1 MKNRKYHLFE
11 VVGIELEYMLVNA
24 ENLSVIS
31 AVDEILTEK
40 NGSLTSDIDNGE
52 ISWSNELVAHVIEL
66 KTNGPTADHEK
77 LSQTFHEN
85 IQEINQLLK
94 PKNQQLLPTA
104 SHPLM
109 NPKTETKLWKHTY
122 SEVYAL
128 YNKIFD
134 CSGHGWSNVQSMHL
148 NFPFYNDEEF
158 EKLHAAIRILLPII
172 PALTAS
178 SPIFEGKVTGFKDSR
193 LEVYKNNQKEIP
205 QLTGKV
211 IPERVFSKKAYQKE
225 IFESIQK
232 AIKPYDTEGILDRH
246 FLNSRG
252 AIARFDRNAIEI
264 RIIDIQ
270 ECPKADIA
278 IADFIIKI
286 LQHLVFFGN
295 LEAQKEWHEN
305 ELFSIFN
312 HILKNGEEATLKG
325 KYLELFNLPKNEIS
339 VSKLLKHLFQT
350 VSSEMSL
357 ENQEVI
363 LFILEQGCLSTR
375 IISALENDFSAENI
389 QNIYHEL
396 ASCLA
401 KNKLFIP

>member
-1 MKNRKYHLFE
+1 MKSKKYHLFE

-24 ENLSVIS
+24 ENLSVIP

-66 KTNGPTADHEK
+66 KTNGPTDDHEK
-77 LSQTFHEN
+77 LSRAFYEN
-85 IQEINQLLK
+85 IKEINKLLK
-94 PKNQQLLPTA
+94 PKGRQLLSTA

-193 LEVYKNNQKEIP
+193 LEVYKNNQKEIL

-211 IPERVFSKKAYQKE
+211 IPERVFSKKAYQEE
-225 IFESIQK
+225 IFEPIQK
-232 AIKPYDTEGILDRH
+232 AIKPYDAEGILDRH

-270 ECPKADIA
+270 ECPKVDIA

-286 LQHLVFFGN
+286 LQHLVYFGN
-295 LEAQKEWHEN
+295 LELQKSWSESDLFEVFN
-305 ELFSIFN
+305 EVI
-312 HILKNGEEATLKG
+312 KKGEETTLQG
-325 KYLELFNLPKNEIS
+325 DYLKIFDLPSDEIS
-339 VSKLLKHLFQT
+339 ITEVWKHLFRQ
-350 VSSEMSL
+350 VSNQMRL
-357 ENQEVI
+357 ENQEII

-375 IISALENDFSAENI
+375 IISALEDDFSTENI
-389 QNIYHEL
+389 QKIYHEL